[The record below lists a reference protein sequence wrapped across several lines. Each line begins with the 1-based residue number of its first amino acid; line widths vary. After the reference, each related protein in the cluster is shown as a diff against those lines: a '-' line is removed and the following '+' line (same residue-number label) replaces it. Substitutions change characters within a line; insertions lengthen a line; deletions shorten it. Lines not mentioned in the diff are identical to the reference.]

1 MSKIRM
7 VVREYSTVLDAKVEK
22 FIDQYSIPMVA
33 GLDNAL
39 AERIV
44 SRPTTGK
51 KQVFNIV
58 WDPDNEELIFEVS
71 VTAEA

>member
-1 MSKIRM
+1 MIRL
-7 VVREYSTVLDAKVEK
+7 VVREYTAVLEENIEK
-22 FIDQYSIPMVA
+22 FMYQQEIPMVA

-44 SRPTTGK
+44 SRPTSGK

-58 WDPDNEELIFEVS
+58 WDPESEELVFEVS
-71 VTAEA
+71 ETAET

>member
-1 MSKIRM
+1 MPIRM
-7 VVREYSTVLDAKVEK
+7 VVREYTTVLDADVEK
-22 FIDQYSIPMVA
+22 YMDQYSIPMVA

-51 KQVFNIV
+51 KQVFNII
-58 WDPDNEELIFEVS
+58 WDPDEEELIFEVS
-71 VTAEA
+71 ETAKA